1 VRSSLPPQRIFLN
14 PSIRIGARSI
24 AGQICGPNIDEAA
37 TGALSTKQAALG
49 PNTARAASASA
60 GCEAMVAVAGQ
71 RRDGPAAS
79 NWRRNSTV
87 VTRRRRVRK
96 FISSP

>member
-1 VRSSLPPQRIFLN
+1 MIQIMRSAGFGRSLVPR
-14 PSIRIGARSI
+14 RG
-24 AGQICGPNIDEAA
+24 GPA
-37 TGALSTKQAALG
+37 QAALG

-71 RRDGPAAS
+71 RRDGPALS

-96 FISSP
+96 IFSP

>member
-1 VRSSLPPQRIFLN
+1 MSFLSSGAFF
-14 PSIRIGARSI
+14 SAVTAHFGARSI

-37 TGALSTKQAALG
+37 TGALLTKQAALG

-60 GCEAMVAVAGQ
+60 GREAMVAVAGQ

-79 NWRRNSTV
+79 NWRRNSTD